1 MELGAAASILTHI
14 VITPCNG
21 TPITADTIIIPL
33 YIVTPTITI
42 IYCVV
47 GANAA
52 IIVDVIVGANAA
64 IAVVDDVVVVI
75 GAVAAIIIVVVCI
88 VAIVVVVIVICPT
101 IPPLLGGILPTP
113 PAPTRSRGAHILD
126 LTLPRATGTAFFI
139 GKGFIGRE
147 ASTKVGGTL
156 LLRQQTFKLFVAL
169 SNFTLFLFHFLF
181 RLICF

>member
-1 MELGAAASILTHI
+1 MFTTLVIVSTLVVTPTSIIILD
-14 VITPCNG
+14 VISPCNG

-64 IAVVDDVVVVI
+64 IAVIDDVVVVI
-75 GAVAAIIIVVVCI
+75 GAVAAIIIIVVCI
-88 VAIVVVVIVICPT
+88 VAIVVVVIVVRPT

-113 PAPTRSRGAHILD
+113 R
-126 LTLPRATGTAFFI
+126 TAVA
-139 GKGFIGRE
+139 GVLCQLGHW
-147 ASTKVGGTL
+147 L
-156 LLRQQTFKLFVAL
+156 LVEQYLE
-169 SNFTLFLFHFLF
+169 
-181 RLICF
+181 